1 MFENQGRLRLD
12 VSSDQRLDG
21 FRAGGEFTNCGEER
35 NFDGVGRGGI
45 AEQGPNFTESRG
57 PVRRQGHERRGNFC
71 ATVVRDLRG
80 GQFGQ
85 QAFRGSGN
93 GGRELAGGI
102 PFEHHDESSRSSF
115 IDG

>member
-1 MFENQGRLRLD
+1 MD

-21 FRAGGEFTNCGEER
+21 FRTGGEFTNCGKER
-35 NFDGVGRGGI
+35 DFDGVGRGGI
-45 AEQGPNFTESRG
+45 AEQGPDFTESRG
-57 PVRRQGHERRGNFC
+57 PVGRQSHERRRNFR
-71 ATVVRDLRG
+71 AAVVRDLRG

-85 QAFRGSGN
+85 QPFGRGGN

-102 PFEHHDESSRSSF
+102 PFEHHDESGRSSF